1 LISSNT
7 LVNNAEVEKVVDPYC
22 KDGASISIG
31 NSQMLEIPSVVDQV
45 SSNSLRSTLSMN
57 QSSANN
63 SSISK
68 SKPSEMSSS
77 YRYSQMMDLYGLN
90 YFKSNLESVS
100 LNEYVVNEKDNQT
113 QIMVRNLN
121 YPYHFYLSNLI

>member
-45 SSNSLRSTLSMN
+45 SSNSLRSTLLMN

-68 SKPSEMSSS
+68 SKPSVTSVNSNYISHRLRSSS
-77 YRYSQMMDLYGLN
+77 NVSYKFIVIRIYIYN
-90 YFKSNLESVS
+90 Y
-100 LNEYVVNEKDNQT
+100 
-113 QIMVRNLN
+113 N
-121 YPYHFYLSNLI
+121 YHYYYY